1 MYVCT
6 YIHTSK
12 HVYVRTYVRIHTHT
26 HTHTHIYI
34 HICAAR
40 ARKHDSANFLHFLRN
55 SGDSWGFEDVR
66 TLCTKLRIGLALISR
81 MERFASKPFD
91 SLPPSPSCRFK
102 AVQRRR
108 LRFPR
113 PGRGGLSNFFGN
125 QAFFGLK
132 RSMRRLKRR
141 GRVKCISRDRVV
153 SADRRVVLAQ
163 RRRGPPLPC
172 RGTACMRRRGTACRQ
187 FRLLGICTSGN
198 EMIMK

>member
-1 MYVCT
+1 MWTSSVAMCEQAREERPTCEHIATDELHKHLPSPPVPPGYVCT
-6 YIHTSK
+6 YVCMYVHTYIHTYVDTYI
-12 HVYVRTYVRIHTHT
+12 HTYVCMYVCMYIHTYIQTCVRTYVRTYTHT
-26 HTHTHIYI
+26 HIHTHIYI
-34 HICAAR
+34 HICTAR

-113 PGRGGLSNFFGN
+113 PARGEFSNFFGN
-125 QAFFGLK
+125 QTFL
-132 RSMRRLKRR
+132 
-141 GRVKCISRDRVV
+141 D
-153 SADRRVVLAQ
+153 
-163 RRRGPPLPC
+163 
-172 RGTACMRRRGTACRQ
+172 
-187 FRLLGICTSGN
+187 
-198 EMIMK
+198 